1 MSDLRIKEAGVTGD
15 ERKKYVTQMF
25 NSVARRYD
33 FLNHFLSGG
42 IDILWRK
49 KASKLLPL
57 TKESVHLD
65 LATGTGDFAIE
76 INKRYGCQVYGSD
89 ISEGMLNVGKQK
101 IAHLGKVHEIFLEI
115 ADAEHIPHNN
125 NTFDSVTIGFGIRN
139 FGDKEKALREI
150 LRVLKPGGKLVI
162 LEFSKIRTPIIGQL
176 FEFYFKHIL
185 PKIGALFSDDK
196 DAYTYL
202 PDSVNTFPAQPD
214 FVEMMKKNGFETAG
228 YKNYSFGI
236 SSVFWGEK
244 ALV

>member
-1 MSDLRIKEAGVTGD
+1 MSDIRIKEAGISGE
-15 ERKKYVTQMF
+15 ERKEYVTKMF

-49 KASKLLPL
+49 KAAKRLTLKPESK
-57 TKESVHLD
+57 HLD

-76 INKRYGCQVYGSD
+76 IYNRFGCEVHGSD
-89 ISEGMLNVGKQK
+89 ISDGMLEIGKQK
-101 IAHLGKVHEIFLEI
+101 ITAMGKSDKIFLSL
-115 ADAEHIPHNN
+115 ADAENIPFDE

-150 LRVLKPGGKLVI
+150 LRVLKPSGKLVI
-162 LEFSKIRTPIIGQL
+162 LEFSKIRTPIIGSL
-176 FEFYFKHIL
+176 FDFYFKHIL

-196 DAYTYL
+196 EAYTYL

-214 FVEMMKKNGFETAG
+214 FVLMLSEQGFTNAG
-228 YKNYSFGI
+228 YKNLSFGI
-236 SSVFWGEK
+236 SSIFWGEK
-244 ALV
+244 